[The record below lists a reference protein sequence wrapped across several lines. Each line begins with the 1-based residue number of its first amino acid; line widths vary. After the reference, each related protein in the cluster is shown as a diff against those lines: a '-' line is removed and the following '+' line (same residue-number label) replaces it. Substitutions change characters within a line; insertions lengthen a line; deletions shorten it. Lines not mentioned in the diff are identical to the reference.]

1 MPQYQSI
8 VVLTGAG
15 VSAESGL
22 KTFRD
27 NNGLWENHRV
37 EDVCTPEA
45 FAKNPTLVQRFY
57 NARRAQLLNDA
68 MPNPAH
74 RALADFEQRFDGEYL
89 LVTQNVDNLHEQAGS
104 KNVRHMHG
112 ELLKVECTASGNVYS
127 WQKDI
132 STNTP
137 CPCCQVTGNLRPHIV
152 WFGEVPLHMAEIQ
165 QALSKCELF
174 VAIGTSGHVYPAA
187 GFVDYANAAGAHTVE
202 LNLEPSEVGS
212 NFAQCHYGPAGT
224 TIKPFFERL
233 I

>member
-112 ELLKVECTASGNVYS
+112 ELLKVECTASGTVYS

-152 WFGEVPLHMAEIQ
+152 WFGEVPL
-165 QALSKCELF
+165 
-174 VAIGTSGHVYPAA
+174 
-187 GFVDYANAAGAHTVE
+187 VDYANAAGAHTVE